1 MKSILFVQPN
11 FRQGPKEVNAYYLPY
26 SVGTLWAYA
35 NEYEEVKR
43 NYKFNGFIWK
53 RDNIDNICVN
63 ASKNHVIAFS
73 TYVWNK
79 NYNFELA
86 KKIKSINPDAVLI
99 FGGPEIEIENKNIFL
114 DYPFIDI
121 VVKSE
126 GESTFKDLLINLD
139 NDIIKIKGLLI
150 NDNGNVIDTGQPVRL
165 NELDVLPSPYLTG
178 VFDDLIEENFDVE
191 WNATLE
197 TNRGC
202 PYACTFCDWG
212 SLTYSKVKKFDLE
225 RVYAELEWIGKNKCG
240 FVSVT
245 DANFGIFLER
255 DNLIADKLLE
265 VQDTYGYPYTFSVT
279 WAKNQKDGVID
290 IVKKLTD
297 SPKFNQGL
305 TVSVQSMDF
314 GVLEN
319 IKRKNLEQHKIEE
332 ILDICEKKDI
342 PTYTEIILG
351 LPGETLESWK
361 NNFWKLFNAGAHTGL
376 NIFQAQLLENAEMN
390 LLQTKEYDIKYSTV
404 YDYMSGSYDEDPI
417 KEGVK
422 IVTSTNTITFSEML
436 EAQIFS
442 WYLNTFHVN
451 GITNYISR
459 FLNEYYNISYQQ
471 FYEKLLS
478 YIIEDAWFFKEKT
491 ETENYY
497 RMWMTEGKITH
508 PKISNV
514 EIHGWNI
521 IYRTVLNMQ
530 NENQVEKMYQVIER
544 FLDNTI
550 KDKDIINDLINLQKA
565 YFINY
570 NKIET
575 YPKQITLKNDILGYL
590 ENGNLDSEK
599 TYIFDFVEDKNM
611 KKERFLE
618 NIYFRRRRN
627 FGKALIKKCHR
638 T

>member
-63 ASKNHVIAFS
+63 ASKNHIIAFS

-86 KKIKSINPDAVLI
+86 KKIESINPDAVLI

-139 NDIIKIKGLLI
+139 NDITKIKGLLI

-165 NELDVLPSPYLTG
+165 NELDILPSPYLTG
-178 VFDDLIEENFDVE
+178 VFDNLIEQNPDVE

-212 SLTYSKVKKFDLE
+212 SLTYSKVKKFNLE
-225 RVYAELEWIGKNKCG
+225 RVYQELEWIGKNKCG

-305 TVSVQSMDF
+305 TVSVQSMDI

-319 IKRKNLEQHKIEE
+319 IKRKNLDQHKIEE
-332 ILDICEKKDI
+332 IFKICEERSI
-342 PTYTEIILG
+342 PTYTEVILG
-351 LPGETLESWK
+351 LPSETLESWK
-361 NNFWKLFNAGAHTGL
+361 NNFWELFRAGAHTGL

-390 LLQTKEYDIKYSTV
+390 LAQTKSFNMSSV
-404 YDYMSGSYDEDPI
+404 VAYDYMSGSYDEDPV

-422 IVTSTNTITFSEML
+422 IVTATNTMPFDDML
-436 EAQIFS
+436 SAQIFS
-442 WYLNTFHVN
+442 WYVNTFHVN
-451 GITNYISR
+451 GLTNFISR
-459 FLNEYYNISYQQ
+459 FLNGYHTTYKS
-471 FYEKLLS
+471 FYEGLFQFLLKD
-478 YIIEDAWFFKEKT
+478 EWFCKQLD
-491 ETENYY
+491 ETRRYY
-497 RMWMTEGKITH
+497 KKWMTEGKIDH
-508 PKISNV
+508 PKIANV

-521 IYRTVLNMQ
+521 IHRTILTLHA
-530 NENQVEKMYQVIER
+530 ENKVNYVYSLIEEYLTTLE
-544 FLDNTI
+544 LDEQII
-550 KDKDIINDLINLQKA
+550 KDLLTLQRNYFIEYESIND
-565 YFINY
+565 
-570 NKIET
+570 
-575 YPKQITLKNDILGYL
+575 YPKTISLNSDILEIIHSGNNKENATYL
-590 ENGNLDSEK
+590 LD
-599 TYIFDFVEDKNM
+599 FPEDKSI
-611 KKERFLE
+611 KKEMFLE

-627 FGKALIKKCHR
+627 FGKASIRKIN
-638 T
+638 